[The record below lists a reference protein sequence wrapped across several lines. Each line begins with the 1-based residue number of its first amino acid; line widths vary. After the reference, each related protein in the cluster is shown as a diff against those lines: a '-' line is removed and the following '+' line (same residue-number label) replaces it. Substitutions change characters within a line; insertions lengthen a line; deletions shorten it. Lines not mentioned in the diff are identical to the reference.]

1 MLTYPMDQRGELS
14 LYEYL
19 YRCIKAD
26 IEQGVIPADSK
37 LPSKRT
43 FAAHLGVSLITVENA
58 YAQLLAEGYLYTKP
72 RRGYYAMPLPAYR
85 TANQPT
91 ARPRTP
97 AAFPP
102 LPLEGPAPNDDVL
115 FDFSRT
121 TTGADPAIQNL
132 WARALRETLAEEAG
146 GRPVKL
152 PAAGSPRL
160 RNAIACHLNS
170 FRGMNVDPACII
182 IGSGAQTLYNLLVQ
196 LLGRQRTYAVED
208 PGYPKLAS
216 IYRSAGAQ
224 IAPIP
229 LDEQGMKISPLRQSS
244 ASVAHIMPTH
254 QFPTGIVTSIA
265 RRYEL
270 LAWAAQDPQR
280 YLIEDDY
287 DCEFRLAGRPIPALQ
302 SIDRS
307 DKVIYTNTFSRS
319 LGADMRVAYIILPAP
334 LMQRFDYQLGFYSNT
349 VNAIIQNA
357 LAHLIE
363 TGAFERHINRVR
375 TTHRM
380 QRDALLTALQQ
391 SRYRQF
397 LHAEHADAGLHFIL
411 RIDLPLTEEAL
422 AAEALKRGI
431 VLAPL
436 SRYRQQP
443 ARGTAA
449 QTTHDT
455 GGAATRQPTSG
466 HPSTNNTP
474 GARFI
479 MHYGGITSELSK
491 AVVQQ
496 LDSAMDALLA

>member
-1 MLTYPMDQRGELS
+1 MLTYPMEQRGELS

-19 YRCIKAD
+19 YRCIKRD
-26 IEQGVIPADSK
+26 IEEGAIPADSK

-85 TANQPT
+85 TPSE
-91 ARPRTP
+91 P
-97 AAFPP
+97 AASPQPAATFPP
-102 LPLEGPAPNDDVL
+102 LPLEDPAPDSSML

-121 TTGADPAIQNL
+121 TTGTDPAIQNL
-132 WARALRETLAEEAG
+132 WAKALRETLTEEAG
-146 GRPVKL
+146 LHPASL
-152 PAAGSPRL
+152 PAAGLPRL
-160 RNAIACHLNS
+160 RNAIARHLGS
-170 FRGMNVDPACII
+170 FRGMNVDPACIV
-182 IGSGAQTLYNLLVQ
+182 IGSGAQTLYNLMVQ
-196 LLGRQRTYAVED
+196 LLGRQRTYAIEN

-216 IYRSAGAQ
+216 IYQSAGAA

-229 LDEQGMKISPLRQSS
+229 LDEQGMQIAPLQQSA

-319 LGADMRVAYIILPAP
+319 LGADMRVAYAILPRP
-334 LMQRFDYQLGFYSNT
+334 LMRRFRQQLGFYSNT

-375 TTHRM
+375 TTHRL
-380 QRDALLTALQQ
+380 QRDALLASRRTRQCRPALNP
-391 SRYRQF
+391 SYR
-397 LHAEHADAGLHFIL
+397 LTPHRRAAGLRSAAARHYLGSFVAVPP
-411 RIDLPLTEEAL
+411 IDS
-422 AAEALKRGI
+422 I
-431 VLAPL
+431 D
-436 SRYRQQP
+436 
-443 ARGTAA
+443 GT
-449 QTTHDT
+449 
-455 GGAATRQPTSG
+455 
-466 HPSTNNTP
+466 
-474 GARFI
+474 
-479 MHYGGITSELSK
+479 
-491 AVVQQ
+491 
-496 LDSAMDALLA
+496 